1 MLRMCEPIF
10 WAGKDVILGSGF
22 CVAKGIVQLEAKG
35 VDDRALIK
43 KHCFWPW
50 NVKCG
55 AIDRYFVDK
64 EVGDCGM
71 LEAKADERGSFKIFC
86 FEGPAC
92 GT

>member
-1 MLRMCEPIF
+1 M
-10 WAGKDVILGSGF
+10 
-22 CVAKGIVQLEAKG
+22 
-35 VDDRALIK
+35 
-43 KHCFWPW
+43 
-50 NVKCG
+50 KCG